1 MTHRPQSLDDC
12 APNAKALPHKHVP
25 AKAGIRRATCKTTLA
40 NSRLLPIAKADGF
53 YGLSDKK
60 RHVKK
65 EQDSLDYPSMSAET
79 LSKRACVS
87 GAFSRNAGA
96 SKIAAH

>member
-40 NSRLLPIAKADGF
+40 NSRLLPIAK
-53 YGLSDKK
+53 
-60 RHVKK
+60 HVPAKAG
-65 EQDSLDYPSMSAET
+65 SRWVL
-79 LSKRACVS
+79 RA
-87 GAFSRNAGA
+87 
-96 SKIAAH
+96 I